1 MNKNNDQNKNR
12 ILLYLFIYRKNGK
25 KYQSNCVRFLKMI
38 IDEIFQREN
47 QKYFEMRSIQ
57 KWHQIL
63 NQSSGSREKDEKQKN
78 TKN

>member
-47 QKYFEMRSIQ
+47 QKYLEMRSIQ

-63 NQSSGSREKDEKQKN
+63 NQSSRSRKKDEKQKI
-78 TKN
+78 